1 MTAAALAQAPRQS
14 AGTGVES
21 GAGTAHSGAATTG
34 GDNQPPA
41 LDMHDSRLAALIDAC
56 HPASARRLGNEERAQ
71 VYLAVAAAGRAASWS
86 LEAGTGFSRLDSAV
100 DCVVGRLK
108 FQPARRKGRAVAADV
123 RQTFV
128 FRLN

>member
-21 GAGTAHSGAATTG
+21 GAGTAQSGAAMTG

-41 LDMHDSRLAALIDAC
+41 LDMHDSRLSALVDAC
-56 HPASARRLGNEERAQ
+56 CPASARRPGNEGRAR
-71 VYLAVAAAGRAASWS
+71 VYLAVDAAGRAASWS

-100 DCVVGRLK
+100 DCVVGRPEL
-108 FQPARRKGRAVAADV
+108 QPARRKGRAVAADV
-123 RQTFV
+123 RQTIV